1 MRRTTAPEN
10 AGEAVSAA
18 ARRVP
23 TDVAVRM
30 YRVGFGDCF
39 LLTFSYASA
48 LPDGRAERHVLVD
61 FGSSHRGSH
70 GVPLPEVAEHIAA
83 HCGGRLDV
91 VIATHRHKDHLQG
104 FGTIASG
111 QAIEALSPGLVMQPW
126 TEHPDLEH
134 DATAPAVGDR
144 SREFVATIAAGQ
156 EFAAAVGEAIGA
168 VRGVRGNVRQL
179 ALDQVSNKA
188 AIDRLTTWGQAG
200 EAEYL
205 SFGATSKIEEVVP
218 GLRVRVL
225 GPPTV
230 EEWPAMLGQ
239 RSDDP
244 EYWLSQR
251 RMLVDALGASGLASE
266 TVTEAIA
273 NVAERGDVDPGPIR
287 WLVAKMQGQ
296 QLASLQRIVRT
307 VDDALNNTSLILVFE
322 VGDRR
327 LLFPGDAQIENWSYP
342 LREALEEKERAELLG
357 AIDLYKVGHHGSRNA
372 TPRSLFALWGETP
385 EDGRPLTVLMSTLA
399 GIHGESEATRV
410 PRSTLVEALR
420 RRGTFL
426 STEELEDEQAFVTVS
441 AATKGDA
448 AFEVIPER

>member
-1 MRRTTAPEN
+1 M
-10 AGEAVSAA
+10 SA
-18 ARRVP
+18 ARRAP
-23 TDVAVRM
+23 THVAVRM
-30 YRVGFGDCF
+30 YKVGFGDCF
-39 LLTFSYASA
+39 LLSFSYASA
-48 LPDGRAERHVLVD
+48 LSDGRAERHVLLD
-61 FGSSHRGSH
+61 FGSSSRGTH
-70 GVPLPEVAEHIAA
+70 GIPLPQAAEHITA
-83 HCGGRLDV
+83 HCNGRLDV

-104 FGTIASG
+104 FGTTASG
-111 QAIEALSPGLVMQPW
+111 DAVEALSPALVVQPW

-134 DATAPAVGDR
+134 DASAPAVGER

-168 VRGVRGNVRQL
+168 TRGVRGDVRQL

-188 AIDRLTTWGQAG
+188 AIDRLTAWGQAG

-205 SFGATSKIEEVVP
+205 SFGSTSKIEDVVP
-218 GLRVRVL
+218 GVRVRVL

-230 EEWPAMLGQ
+230 EQWPSILGQ
-239 RSDDP
+239 RSNDP
-244 EYWLSQR
+244 EYWLSHR
-251 RMLVDALGASGLASE
+251 RKLVQALEASGLASE
-266 TVTEAIA
+266 TVTKAVA
-273 NVAERGDVDPGPIR
+273 DVAERGDVDPGPIR

-296 QLASLQRIVRT
+296 QLASLNRIVRT
-307 VDDALNNTSLILVFE
+307 VDDALNNTSLILLFE

-342 LREALEEKERAELLG
+342 LREALSEKERAQMLG
-357 AIDLYKVGHHGSRNA
+357 EIDLYKVGHHGSRNA

-385 EDGRPLTVLMSTLA
+385 EKRRPLTVLMSTL
-399 GIHGESEATRV
+399 GGVHGESEATRV
-410 PRSTLVEALR
+410 PRSTLVEALK

-448 AFEVIPER
+448 AFEVVEDAP

>member
-1 MRRTTAPEN
+1 MSPATRR
-10 AGEAVSAA
+10 G
-18 ARRVP
+18 P
-23 TDVAVRM
+23 TDVTVRM
-30 YRVGFGDCF
+30 YKVGFGDCF
-39 LLTFSYASA
+39 LLSFSYASA

-61 FGSSHRGSH
+61 FGSSHTGTH
-70 GVPLPEVAEHIAA
+70 GVPLPEVADHIAA

-104 FGTIASG
+104 YGTTASG
-111 QAIEALSPGLVMQPW
+111 EAIEALSPALVVQPW
-126 TEHPDLEH
+126 TEHPDLAH

-168 VRGVRGNVRQL
+168 VRGVRGDVRQL

-188 AIDRLTTWGQAG
+188 AVDRLTAWGQDG

-205 SFGATSKIEEVVP
+205 SFGSTSRIEQVVP
-218 GLRVRVL
+218 GVRVRVL

-230 EEWPAMLGQ
+230 EQWPAILGQ
-239 RSDDP
+239 RSNDP
-244 EYWLSQR
+244 EYWLSHR
-251 RMLVDALGASGLASE
+251 RMLVGALEASGLASE
-266 TVTEAIA
+266 TVTEAVA
-273 NVAERGDVDPGPIR
+273 NVAARGEVDPGPIR
-287 WLVAKMQGQ
+287 WLVARMQGQ

-342 LREALEEKERAELLG
+342 LREALAEKERAELLG
-357 AIDLYKVGHHGSRNA
+357 EIDLYKVGHHGSRNA

-385 EDGRPLTVLMSTLA
+385 EDRRPLTVLMSTL
-399 GIHGESEATRV
+399 GGVHGKSETTRV
-410 PRSTLVEALR
+410 PRATLVEALR
-420 RRGTFL
+420 RRGTL
-426 STEELEDEQAFVTVS
+426 HSTEEMEDEQAFVTVS
-441 AATKGDA
+441 ASTKGDA
-448 AFEVIPER
+448 AFEVVDDRP